1 MGNGPDAIA
10 TLLDT
15 GTRGVAPATVTVAP
29 AGTVTLI
36 PPGPTTGCQK
46 KSTRKLM
53 IWVLHEGLENADN
66 LLVLALNSSFYYMNG
81 NGALLLQPPW
91 TGSQSITQVAPWSRH

>member
-36 PPGPTTGCQK
+36 PPGPTTGCQEKHK
-46 KSTRKLM
+46 KSHDM
-53 IWVLHEGLENADN
+53 
-66 LLVLALNSSFYYMNG
+66 
-81 NGALLLQPPW
+81 GATCGRML
-91 TGSQSITQVAPWSRH
+91 IAY

>member
-46 KSTRKLM
+46 KAQEIS
-53 IWVLHEGLENADN
+53 
-66 LLVLALNSSFYYMNG
+66 
-81 NGALLLQPPW
+81 
-91 TGSQSITQVAPWSRH
+91 